1 MHRVQNKLGK
11 LRRWKNR
18 ISFSSKKLG
27 LLLFPDTHLLK
38 IPYPCAWSPWWPPRL
53 PHPQPCAPVCPPP
66 SQLRLSP
73 PWSIVSTTYPWPNW
87 WPSWWTSGPTD
98 TNRLKISKCVT
109 DLPTD
114 LLIGVGARD
123 ACASRNKICHL
134 CYKKICTALLSLH
147 IDIGGK
153 TFLWF
158 HLGELSWT
166 EQSLECFMKS
176 CDWLFAS

>member
-66 SQLRLSP
+66 SQWRLSP

-114 LLIGVGARD
+114 LLTYWSGLVLEMLVHLEIKFVIFATKKSVLHYCHCILILVGRPFYD
-123 ACASRNKICHL
+123 SILESYLELNK
-134 CYKKICTALLSLH
+134 A
-147 IDIGGK
+147 
-153 TFLWF
+153 
-158 HLGELSWT
+158 
-166 EQSLECFMKS
+166 
-176 CDWLFAS
+176 